1 MMMGTP
7 IATMTAVS
15 GLAGRG
21 MPLIPIESKDMA
33 KLDARSAIDGGASNT
48 STAIGLF
55 FSPVFQLDAVTQQV
69 IFQYREDGTGAVER
83 QYPSKEQ
90 IEQAYQ
96 ETLTG
101 AATGMEIDLM
111 DGDRGQSVPAT
122 GIETNYQ
129 TQKLTTTIGD
139 GSTVSQVSESG
150 DSGDA

>member
-15 GLAGRG
+15 GLTGRG

-33 KLDARSAIDGGASNT
+33 KLDARSAIDEGGSKT

-55 FSPVFQLDAVTQQV
+55 FSPVFQLDAMTQQV
-69 IFQYREDGTGAVER
+69 IFQYRENGTGAVER

-101 AATGMEIDLM
+101 AATGVELDVIDS
-111 DGDRGQSVPAT
+111 DRGQSVPAA
-122 GIETNYQ
+122 GVQTNYQ
-129 TQKLTTTIGD
+129 TQKLTTAIGD
-139 GSTVSQVSESG
+139 GSAVSQVSDTG
-150 DSGDA
+150 NAGNA